1 MALAR
6 KRSQRRRDKLKAQI
20 DLLAHAQGKAFTE
33 AENRQAVLTYLILCQ
48 ENPEAGKVW
57 LIERTGAV
65 LGRGPRVIYDLV
77 THWQKTREIIVHDP
91 ANRGRGSP
99 KFVFRPKGF
108 HPAVIEWLK
117 ARIESSLKAGRTV
130 RVPWLAHDLFAEWKL
145 ASSRQTLYAVLKRLV
160 GANWGRCVVLKGNF
174 DPTSGKAKQA
184 RVAFIK
190 AYAHALKL
198 QAETKTIIVYFDET
212 YLNTGHVSKMSW
224 HLNGHRGLSTQAK
237 GRRLIVLHA
246 LTKDGWVRGKR
257 ADGSVCELTDAEAQV
272 LRGAANCGD
281 DLGGQQE
288 ANPRRLPREHGH
300 CDVPRLG

>member
-1 MALAR
+1 M
-6 KRSQRRRDKLKAQI
+6 
-20 DLLAHAQGKAFTE
+20 
-33 AENRQAVLTYLILCQ
+33 
-48 ENPEAGKVW
+48 EAGE
-57 LIERTGAV
+57 LS
-65 LGRGPRVIYDLV
+65 
-77 THWQKTREIIVHDP
+77 Q
-91 ANRGRGSP
+91 
-99 KFVFRPKGF
+99 
-108 HPAVIEWLK
+108 
-117 ARIESSLKAGRTV
+117 
-130 RVPWLAHDLFAEWKL
+130 
-145 ASSRQTLYAVLKRLV
+145 RLV

-257 ADGSVCELTDAEAQV
+257 ADAQMWARCDSSGCNKWRLLCPLTGRQANGSMSPCTCTWKDSLFWIHFILV
-272 LRGAANCGD
+272 
-281 DLGGQQE
+281 
-288 ANPRRLPREHGH
+288 
-300 CDVPRLG
+300 